1 VVNRGQLLEY
11 AQQAPQAWQGLAGS
25 VATTGIGIA
34 TV

>member
-11 AQQAPQAWQGLAGS
+11 EQQAPQAWQVLVS
-25 VATTGIGIA
+25 LVVSIA